1 MSGIL
6 PGKQLAGKEMA
17 MGNNPLER
25 FESMVLRGI
34 ENEEA
39 ETFDFTL
46 RGVSEVVTTPL
57 SR

>member
-1 MSGIL
+1 MV
-6 PGKQLAGKEMA
+6 

-25 FESMVLRGI
+25 FESIVLRGI